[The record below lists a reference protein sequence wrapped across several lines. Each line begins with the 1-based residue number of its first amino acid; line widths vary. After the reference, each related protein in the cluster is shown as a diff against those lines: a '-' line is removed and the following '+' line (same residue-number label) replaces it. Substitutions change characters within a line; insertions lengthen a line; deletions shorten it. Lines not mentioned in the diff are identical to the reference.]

1 MTEQAEPPAWFR
13 PPVFIVG
20 QDHSGNWV
28 VQDQDGIRGGLFIS
42 RDAAFR
48 FVRSENGYRPQAV
61 VVVSGDFELDMTSNG
76 GKLSHGDVAAGAAD
90 QRRIA

>member
-1 MTEQAEPPAWFR
+1 M
-13 PPVFIVG
+13 VG

-28 VQDQDGIRGGLFIS
+28 VRDQDGIRGGLFIS

-61 VVVSGDFELDMTSNG
+61 VVVSGDFELHMTSNAG
-76 GKLSHGDVAAGAAD
+76 NLSQGDVAAGPAD

>member
-1 MTEQAEPPAWFR
+1 M
-13 PPVFIVG
+13 VG

-28 VQDQDGIRGGLFIS
+28 VQDQDGIRGGLFVS

-48 FVRSENGYRPQAV
+48 FVRSENGYRQQAV
-61 VVVSGDFELDMTSNG
+61 VVVSGAFELDMTRNG
-76 GKLSHGDVAAGAAD
+76 GKPSHGDVAAGPAD